1 MNRRRILIG
10 ALILISVCIVVII
23 FASLFGEETPTA
35 PEPTAAVSEGE
46 AEPTTAPTKPPEL
59 EETSP
64 PTEPPPPT
72 NTPEPTEI
80 PVTDTPEPTFTPE
93 IEGLVKEGVHIV
105 GTDIDPGIYVGMAGQ
120 GIMESCY
127 WARLSDLTG
136 SDNILANDNAVGLY
150 YLEVLPE
157 DRALDT
163 NCDLLPIDQV
173 PARDEFLTELPPG
186 IYLIGRDIEAGTFK
200 GEAGDDIL
208 DSCYW
213 ARLSNVS
220 GENNIL
226 ANDNATGQFYI
237 EVLPTDFA
245 LQIRC
250 EIEKVE

>member
-1 MNRRRILIG
+1 
-10 ALILISVCIVVII
+10 
-23 FASLFGEETPTA
+23 
-35 PEPTAAVSEGE
+35 
-46 AEPTTAPTKPPEL
+46 L

-136 SDNILANDNAVGLY
+136 SDNILANANAVGLY
-150 YLEVLPE
+150 YLEVLAT
-157 DRALDT
+157 DRALET
-163 NCDLLPIDQV
+163 GCDLIPIDQV
-173 PARDEFLTELPPG
+173 PPRDEFLTKLMPG
-186 IYLIGRDIEAGTFK
+186 IYLIGRDIETGTFR
-200 GEAGDDIL
+200 GEAGEDIL

-213 ARLSNVS
+213 ARLSNVN
-220 GENNIL
+220 GDNNIL
-226 ANDNATGQFYI
+226 ANDNATGQYYI

-245 LQIRC
+245 LEISC
-250 EIEKVE
+250 EVTKVE